1 VSAPLPSP
9 SPLPPWLERRPTK
22 RAECPPPDQQCP
34 WASCRYHLALDVR
47 KQHRLA
53 KQARITYNLPPDPE
67 DWPADAQTCALHLA
81 DDGPRTLEQLGAV
94 MGDISRERVRQIE
107 QSAADKLSQFGI
119 VLELAE
125 DMDLDTDTRAR
136 NNQRPSA
143 EAKGHR
149 DGRIRATDP
158 DLDGTYT
165 GPFRSQDMTA
175 KMRRIQAESAPP
187 ARTLS
192 PDDIDLVALAEDLDR
207 KRQGKPAPLGQRRSF
222 VALDTF
228 TQRAENTRATERY
241 ARSKESLRSF
251 RRLQADTAPTVKA
264 PTTTQPRLPSPPSPP
279 PIEIPPQV
287 LPATTQADDQPEV
300 AVVSA
305 LPDPQP
311 PQPAPPIKPMSL
323 QSPRSTWAT
332 QQAFAIGRIN
342 AEMAERRMSLYAL
355 AMAVA
360 SATPQVKVTS
370 VETSV
375 RLTLAASNSPI
386 TIWFRRIAAALG
398 LELSDLCDDPA
409 WVAEI
414 QQEDGPRMVSKGR
427 AVAAPLPPAEPAISP
442 KITPL
447 FEALTLAQNQLSH
460 VAGAAAHLEARA
472 EDLEALAKVLRDE
485 IADLQEQLAER
496 TRERDSA
503 LDRLAKIKAAL

>member
-158 DLDGTYT
+158 DLDGTYS

-175 KMRRIQAESAPP
+175 KMRRVQAESAPP
-187 ARTLS
+187 VRTLS
-192 PDDIDLVALAEDLDR
+192 PADVDLDALHAEIR
-207 KRQGKPAPLGQRRSF
+207 AKQPAPRANATNAR
-222 VALDTF
+222 V
-228 TQRAENTRATERY
+228 TQDLFARPPSPERTARA
-241 ARSKESLRSF
+241 KESLQSY
-251 RRLQADTAPTVKA
+251 RRINPTPAKA
-264 PTTTQPRLPSPPSPP
+264 PTTTPPRQPSPPSPP